1 MTEVKKEAAEVKKI
15 STAKM
20 IQWAI
25 TAIIVMS
32 VLLVPCT
39 ASFTF
44 QIKMFIVV
52 TALGILLVAF
62 ELLNLMA
69 VSMMMPIGYLVFGL
83 GPAEVVY
90 SAWTMTLPTV
100 MIGGYLLAN
109 ILDRVGLLKRI
120 AYWSVIRVGGSYY
133 GMLFGIFIAGTILNI
148 ATGGNAW
155 VIMAAFTYGLCKSFN
170 LGKSRDSTLIMLVG
184 AFAAT
189 STCVFAYTP
198 YFMSI
203 LLNGTHSVD
212 PTIKLTW
219 MQFFIHMCPY
229 ALFMVVFVWLMPKLL
244 KPTQKLPGKEFY
256 LEEYKKLG
264 KMDRDEAKSAI
275 VSAGLILFMLTGG
288 IHGIELDWA
297 FIVIPWLLFL
307 PGVGVGRE
315 EDVRKIDFSMIF
327 FLVACLTIGK
337 MSAHLGLG
345 KLLADMLVPML
356 EPLSPSIVIFAIY
369 IIGVLLNLMMT
380 PLAIWALITEPVVQ
394 ISIALNM
401 DPRPFIYALMHCA
414 EAIILPYE
422 YVPYLTVYA
431 FGMMSMIDFIK
442 LNIMRCIIYVIG
454 FIALLVP
461 YWYLIGVIKP
471 LV

>member
-1 MTEVKKEAAEVKKI
+1 MTEIKEEAAEVKKL
-15 STAKM
+15 SPAKM
-20 IQWAI
+20 IQWTI
-25 TAIIVMS
+25 TAIIVGS
-32 VLLVPCT
+32 VLLVPCN
-39 ASFTF
+39 AAFTF

-212 PTIKLTW
+212 PTIRLTW
-219 MQFFIHMCPY
+219 MQYFIHMCPY
-229 ALFMVVFVWLMPKLL
+229 ALFIVAFVWLMPKLF

-256 LEEYKKLG
+256 LEAYKKLG
-264 KMDRDEAKSAI
+264 KMEKDEKKSAI
-275 VSAGLILFMLTGG
+275 VAAGLILFMLTGG
-288 IHGIELDWA
+288 MHKIELDWA

-337 MSAHLGLG
+337 MSAYLGLG
-345 KLLADMLVPML
+345 RLLADMLVPAL
-356 EPLSPSIVIFAIY
+356 EPLSPTIVIFAIY

-380 PLAIWALITEPVVQ
+380 PLAILAGFSEPIAQVTGALGMNPLGAQ
-394 ISIALNM
+394 
-401 DPRPFIYALMHCA
+401 YALSVAFDQVFM
-414 EAIILPYE
+414 PYE
-422 YVPYLTVYA
+422 YMNYLLFYA
-431 FGMMSMIDFIK
+431 FGLIKMNDFVKIMSLKTVLVSVFVIAVMIPWWF
-442 LNIMRCIIYVIG
+442 MV
-454 FIALLVP
+454 
-461 YWYLIGVIKP
+461 GVI
-471 LV
+471 

>member
-219 MQFFIHMCPY
+219 MQCFIHMCPY
-229 ALFMVVFVWLMPKLL
+229 ALFMVVFVWLMPKLF

-380 PLAIWALITEPVVQ
+380 PLAILAGFSEPIAQVTGALGMNPLGAQ
-394 ISIALNM
+394 
-401 DPRPFIYALMHCA
+401 YALSVAFDQVFM
-414 EAIILPYE
+414 PYE
-422 YVPYLTVYA
+422 YMNYLLFYA
-431 FGMMSMIDFIK
+431 FGMIKMNDFVKIMSLKTVLVSVFVIAVMIPWWF
-442 LNIMRCIIYVIG
+442 MV
-454 FIALLVP
+454 
-461 YWYLIGVIKP
+461 GVI
-471 LV
+471 

>member
-229 ALFMVVFVWLMPKLL
+229 ALFMVVFVWLMPKLF

-380 PLAIWALITEPVVQ
+380 PLAILAGFSEPIAQVTGALGMNPLGAQ
-394 ISIALNM
+394 
-401 DPRPFIYALMHCA
+401 YALSVAFDQVFM
-414 EAIILPYE
+414 PYE
-422 YVPYLTVYA
+422 YMNYLLFYA
-431 FGMMSMIDFIK
+431 FGMIKMNDFVKIMSLKTVLVSVFVIAVMIPWWF
-442 LNIMRCIIYVIG
+442 MV
-454 FIALLVP
+454 
-461 YWYLIGVIKP
+461 GVI
-471 LV
+471 